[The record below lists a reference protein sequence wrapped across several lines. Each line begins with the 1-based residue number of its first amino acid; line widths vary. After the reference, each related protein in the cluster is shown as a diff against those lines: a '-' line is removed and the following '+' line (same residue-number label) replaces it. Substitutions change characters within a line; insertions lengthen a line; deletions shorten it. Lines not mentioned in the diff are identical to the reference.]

1 MVHYTFFVHFFLHD
15 NMKPLIYTFYE
26 GNIVGVP
33 VHFFSLPRNFTLV
46 AASISHFLTAAMK
59 FLCSSSTKFV

>member
-1 MVHYTFFVHFFLHD
+1 MQYTIFVHFFLYD
-15 NMKPLIYTFYE
+15 NMKPPIYTFYE

-33 VHFFSLPRNFTLV
+33 VRFFSLPRNVALV